1 MPKIN
6 YKREV
11 WEGWKVQ
18 DFIDELQPIADIIM
32 SGGSWK
38 KPFQNKKGA
47 RTINHIT
54 KMKYQR
60 WLIILLPDM
69 ALHKGGEIMNYNSSI
84 RSNYFKITDRDAFKK
99 LCDKLSGE
107 DSVEVSLNEQ
117 NMACIS
123 CYGMLTWDDN
133 EDDDDIDIDLNKF
146 YELLQPI
153 IDPNDAAIFVTIG
166 QEGMRYIG
174 GDAVI
179 ITNNGIVYKDLWQ
192 MAFKEARTLLQSP
205 AWTTQY
211 EY

>member
-1 MPKIN
+1 
-6 YKREV
+6 
-11 WEGWKVQ
+11 
-18 DFIDELQPIADIIM
+18 
-32 SGGSWK
+32 
-38 KPFQNKKGA
+38 
-47 RTINHIT
+47 
-54 KMKYQR
+54 
-60 WLIILLPDM
+60 
-69 ALHKGGEIMNYNSSI
+69 MNYNSSI

-107 DSVEVSLNEQ
+107 NSVEVSLNEQ
-117 NMACIS
+117 NMARIS

-133 EDDDDIDIDLNKF
+133 EDDDDIDLDLSEF

-153 IDPNDAAIFVTIG
+153 IDPNDAAIG

-192 MAFKEARTLLQSP
+192 MAVKEARTLLQSP
-205 AWTTQY
+205 DWTTQC

>member
-1 MPKIN
+1 M
-6 YKREV
+6 V
-11 WEGWKVQ
+11 
-18 DFIDELQPIADIIM
+18 
-32 SGGSWK
+32 
-38 KPFQNKKGA
+38 
-47 RTINHIT
+47 
-54 KMKYQR
+54 
-60 WLIILLPDM
+60 
-69 ALHKGGEIMNYNSSI
+69 LHKGGKIMNYNSSI

-99 LCDKLSGE
+99 LCEQLSGE
-107 DSVEVSLNEQ
+107 DSVDVSLNEK

-133 EDDDDIDIDLNKF
+133 EDDGFDNLDEF
-146 YELLQPI
+146 YKLLQPI
-153 IDPNDAAIFVTIG
+153 IDPNDAAIFVSIG

-205 AWTTQY
+205 QWTTQY

>member
-1 MPKIN
+1 M
-6 YKREV
+6 
-11 WEGWKVQ
+11 
-18 DFIDELQPIADIIM
+18 
-32 SGGSWK
+32 
-38 KPFQNKKGA
+38 
-47 RTINHIT
+47 
-54 KMKYQR
+54 
-60 WLIILLPDM
+60 LPDM
-69 ALHKGGEIMNYNSSI
+69 VLHKGGEIMNYNSSI

-107 DSVEVSLNEQ
+107 NSVEVSLNEQ
-117 NMACIS
+117 NMARIS

-133 EDDDDIDIDLNKF
+133 EDDNDIDLDLSEF

-192 MAFKEARTLLQSP
+192 MAVKEARTLLQSP
-205 AWTTQY
+205 DWTTQC

>member
-1 MPKIN
+1 M
-6 YKREV
+6 
-11 WEGWKVQ
+11 
-18 DFIDELQPIADIIM
+18 
-32 SGGSWK
+32 
-38 KPFQNKKGA
+38 
-47 RTINHIT
+47 
-54 KMKYQR
+54 
-60 WLIILLPDM
+60 LPDM

-179 ITNNGIVYKDLWQ
+179 ITNNGNV
-192 MAFKEARTLLQSP
+192 
-205 AWTTQY
+205 
-211 EY
+211 

>member
-1 MPKIN
+1 
-6 YKREV
+6 
-11 WEGWKVQ
+11 
-18 DFIDELQPIADIIM
+18 
-32 SGGSWK
+32 
-38 KPFQNKKGA
+38 
-47 RTINHIT
+47 
-54 KMKYQR
+54 
-60 WLIILLPDM
+60 
-69 ALHKGGEIMNYNSSI
+69 
-84 RSNYFKITDRDAFKK
+84 
-99 LCDKLSGE
+99 
-107 DSVEVSLNEQ
+107 
-117 NMACIS
+117 MACIS

>member
-1 MPKIN
+1 
-6 YKREV
+6 
-11 WEGWKVQ
+11 
-18 DFIDELQPIADIIM
+18 
-32 SGGSWK
+32 
-38 KPFQNKKGA
+38 
-47 RTINHIT
+47 
-54 KMKYQR
+54 
-60 WLIILLPDM
+60 
-69 ALHKGGEIMNYNSSI
+69 MNCNSSI
-84 RSNYFKITDRDAFKK
+84 RSNYFKITDRNGFEK
-99 LCDKLSGE
+99 LCGKLSGE
-107 DSVEVSLNEQ
+107 DFLSVKVSINEK

-123 CYGMLTWDDN
+123 CQGMLTWDD
-133 EDDDDIDIDLNKF
+133 DIDLNQF